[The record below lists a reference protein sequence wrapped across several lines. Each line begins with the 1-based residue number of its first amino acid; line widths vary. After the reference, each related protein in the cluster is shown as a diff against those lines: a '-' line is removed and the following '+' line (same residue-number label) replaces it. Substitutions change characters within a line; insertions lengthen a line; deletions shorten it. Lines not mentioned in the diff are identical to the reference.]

1 MHLVIDG
8 SLLPALFVLTFVVW
22 GAGSYISELFNGARV
37 VLRIVSAFALVLAL
51 IVVIMA
57 LLR

>member
-8 SLLPALFVLTFVVW
+8 SLLPALFVLTFVIW
-22 GAGSYISELFNGARV
+22 ATGAYTSELFNGARV

-51 IVVIMA
+51 IVVVMA
-57 LLR
+57 LLK